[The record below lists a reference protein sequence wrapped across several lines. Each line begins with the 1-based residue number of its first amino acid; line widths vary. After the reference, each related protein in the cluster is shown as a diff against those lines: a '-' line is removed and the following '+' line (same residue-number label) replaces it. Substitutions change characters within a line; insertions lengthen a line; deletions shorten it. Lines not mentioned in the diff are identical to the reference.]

1 MTAKKTDGLHTN
13 MSAEKKLGSGDLNV
27 QAPEQAQGL
36 DAEKTALV
44 DEVNTLKRS
53 LEQSQQALAE
63 KDQEFK
69 RALADYHNVLARSQ
83 REISQAQTYGL
94 QSFVKAL
101 LPTLDTFEQAIASA
115 QQEPINVKAMMD
127 GVTMTF
133 DMTTKA
139 LKDFGIEAID
149 PMGHAFDPDQHE
161 AISAQPTSDHP
172 ENTVV
177 QVVQKG
183 YTIKDRILRPALVV
197 VSKAEEA

>member
-1 MTAKKTDGLHTN
+1 M
-13 MSAEKKLGSGDLNV
+13 
-27 QAPEQAQGL
+27 
-36 DAEKTALV
+36 
-44 DEVNTLKRS
+44 KRS

-149 PMGHAFDPDQHE
+149 PMGHAFDPDQRE
-161 AISAQPTSDHP
+161 QFQQPSDHP

-177 QVVQKG
+177 QVVQG
-183 YTIKDRILRPALVV
+183 LHHQRQILRPALVV